1 MINSPYLR
9 NPPPDLYKK
18 KKKPTLKKVFPEINK
33 RSNKVQRTVE
43 RKNKKFA
50 KKKAKKTN

>member
-18 KKKPTLKKVFPEINK
+18 KKKPTLKKVFPEIK
-33 RSNKVQRTVE
+33 E